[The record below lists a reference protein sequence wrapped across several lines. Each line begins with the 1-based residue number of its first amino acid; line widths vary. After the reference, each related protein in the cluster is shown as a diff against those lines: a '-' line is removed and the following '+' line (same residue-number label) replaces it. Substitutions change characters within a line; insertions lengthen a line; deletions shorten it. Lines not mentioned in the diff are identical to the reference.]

1 MANRVVRACLIT
13 NPRSG
18 HGGIDL
24 TEPLQIF
31 QAHGWDVSVRHKL
44 HGGQATEL
52 ARQAARS
59 GYDVVVNCGGDG
71 TLSEIID
78 GVMGSDVAIGS
89 LPGGT
94 ANLWAHEVGISS
106 RLRVAAMQM
115 ASAERRRVD
124 VGHVTINGRHGQYF
138 MLMAGLGLDG
148 AVIARV
154 SKPLKNVIGTAAVG
168 LATVQALPTFR
179 ATPVQVTLN
188 DVQWEGRVSQIV
200 VGNTRRYGSFTRMT
214 PDAFIDDGQ
223 LDVCLITAT
232 DALSA
237 SRQLASL
244 LLRQRPSL
252 TSAEYY
258 RASSITVRASS
269 ALPLEI
275 DGGSVSMKK
284 MQPTKEGVVYA
295 FTLVAQGIT
304 MLLPRTYDNQLFQ
317 SAPQIDALPRRIF
330 ALDGQARAA
339 EPHADGHADGHN
351 DAGKQSKASKQGKAA
366 KARKPHGRLM
376 KVIAV
381 GPANLTAAS
390 VRNGRVSTVL
400 LQSGSKIARSDGAR
414 LSWEEALAQMT
425 EGDLIRVK
433 GKRDHTR
440 NTIPASRVTLL
451 GSALAAAAA
460 PVGG

>member
-1 MANRVVRACLIT
+1 MVNRVVRACLIT

-18 HGGIDL
+18 RGGIDL
-24 TEPLQIF
+24 SEPLEVL
-31 QAHGWDVSVRHKL
+31 QAHGWDVSVRHKM
-44 HGGQATEL
+44 HGGQATDL
-52 ARQAARS
+52 ARQAVRN

-78 GVMGSDVAIGS
+78 GVMGSDVAVGS

-106 RLRVAAMQM
+106 RLRVAALQL

-148 AVIARV
+148 AVISRV
-154 SKPLKNVIGTAAVG
+154 SKPLKNAIGPVAIG
-168 LATVQALPTFR
+168 LAAVQALPKFR
-179 ATPVQVTLN
+179 AVPAEVTLN
-188 DVQWEGRVSQIV
+188 DVKWEGRVSQIV

-232 DALSA
+232 DMMSA
-237 SRQLASL
+237 GRQFASL
-244 LLRQRPSL
+244 LLHQRPSPA
-252 TSAEYY
+252 SAEYY
-258 RASSITVRASS
+258 RASSITVRTA
-269 ALPLEI
+269 APMPLEI

-284 MQPTKEGVVYA
+284 MKPTKEGIVYA

-304 MLLPRTYDNQLFQ
+304 VLLPRTYANQLFQ
-317 SAPQIDALPRRIF
+317 SAPQVDALPRRIY
-330 ALDGQARAA
+330 AMHEQTADAAHSDDHHNGQRNGR
-339 EPHADGHADGHN
+339 H
-351 DAGKQSKASKQGKAA
+351 KQGADSQA
-366 KARKPHGRLM
+366 KAKKEHGRLM

-381 GPANLTAAS
+381 GPATLTAAS
-390 VRNGRVSTVL
+390 ARSGRVSTVL
-400 LQSGSKIARSDGAR
+400 LQSASRIERPDGAA
-414 LSWEEALAQMT
+414 LTWEDAMPQIT

-433 GKRDHTR
+433 GKRDRER
-440 NTIPASRVTLL
+440 NTIAARRVLLL
-451 GSALAAAAA
+451 GSALVTPA
-460 PVGG
+460 GM

>member
-1 MANRVVRACLIT
+1 
-13 NPRSG
+13 
-18 HGGIDL
+18 
-24 TEPLQIF
+24 
-31 QAHGWDVSVRHKL
+31 
-44 HGGQATEL
+44 
-52 ARQAARS
+52 
-59 GYDVVVNCGGDG
+59 VVNCGGDG

-78 GVMGSDVAIGS
+78 GVMGSDVAVGS

-106 RLRVAAMQM
+106 RLRVAAVQL

-138 MLMAGLGLDG
+138 LLMAGLGLDG

-154 SKPLKNVIGTAAVG
+154 SKPLKNLIGSAAVG
-168 LATVQALPTFR
+168 LAAVQALPTFR
-179 ATPVQVTLN
+179 AVPAQVTLN

-237 SRQLASL
+237 GRQFASL
-244 LLRQRPSL
+244 LLRQRPSPD
-252 TSAEYY
+252 SAEYY
-258 RASSITVRASS
+258 RASSITVRTPS

-284 MQPTKEGVVYA
+284 MQPTKEGMIYA

-304 MLLPRTYDNQLFQ
+304 VLLPRTYDNQLFQ
-317 SAPQIDALPRRIF
+317 SAPQVDALPRRI
-330 ALDGQARAA
+330 AAMGAVTAAQASEQAHTDNHH
-339 EPHADGHADGHN
+339 EN
-351 DAGKQSKASKQGKAA
+351 NAGKHGKHGKHGEAQD
-366 KARKPHGRLM
+366 RKRHGRLM

-390 VRNGRVSTVL
+390 ARSGRVSTVL
-400 LQSGSKIARSDGAR
+400 VQADAKIERGDGAR
-414 LSWEEALAQMT
+414 LTWEEALPELT
-425 EGDLIRVK
+425 EGDLIWVK

-440 NTIPASRVTLL
+440 NTIAARRVTLL
-451 GSALAAAAA
+451 GSALTASAT
-460 PVGG
+460 PVSV

>member
-1 MANRVVRACLIT
+1 
-13 NPRSG
+13 
-18 HGGIDL
+18 
-24 TEPLQIF
+24 LQIF

-154 SKPLKNVIGTAAVG
+154 SKPLKNLIGTAAVG

-244 LLRQRPSL
+244 LLRQRPSAA
-252 TSAEYY
+252 SAEYY

-284 MQPTKEGVVYA
+284 MQLTKEGVVYA

-330 ALDGQARAA
+330 ALDGQASATA
-339 EPHADGHADGHN
+339 SHADDHADGHDE
-351 DAGKQSKASKQGKAA
+351 AGKHSKHGKAA
-366 KARKPHGRLM
+366 KASKPHGRLM

-390 VRNGRVSTVL
+390 LRSGRVSTVL

-414 LSWEEALAQMT
+414 LTWEEALAQMT

-433 GKRDHTR
+433 GKRDHAR
-440 NTIPASRVTLL
+440 NTIPARRMTLL